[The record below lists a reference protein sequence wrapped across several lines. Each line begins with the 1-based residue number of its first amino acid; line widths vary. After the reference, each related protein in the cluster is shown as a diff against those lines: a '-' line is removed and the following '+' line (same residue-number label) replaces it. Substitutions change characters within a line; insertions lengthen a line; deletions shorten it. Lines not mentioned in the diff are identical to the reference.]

1 MDEGS
6 EGPTRAEVLHLAGHG
21 AQGRLGCWAGKP
33 FLKRL
38 SQVREADLGRDGSEG
53 LGDLLPV
60 RRSFGPEILP
70 LGRWRP
76 GSDRVTGR
84 DRFAEIRLG
93 QPYLTLAFRD
103 GVDKNTAGLARWH
116 VFTGRADSRSAAV
129 RVTHE
134 TPQAHRKD
142 RRCDTDNSLG
152 ASGRACA
159 IMIGMNSRF
168 LGIAEL
174 VEAPSVAVVVDV
186 MRAFTVAAWAFAQ
199 GAEKIV
205 LAESLDDALALKAR
219 HPDWVALKDGPP
231 APGFDAVNSPGLL
244 RSIDLGGRTVVQK
257 TTAGTVG
264 ALAVKEASLVLCASF
279 VVAEATAR
287 RLRTSKSDSVT
298 FVVTGEDGQADEDLA
313 CAQYIARRVAEAGTD
328 AAEFLHR
335 AAESRAAAELAEG
348 VRQGVHPDDV
358 ALCLELDR
366 FPFAMVAALEDS
378 LMVLRPCAEASLT
391 DEASI

>member
-1 MDEGS
+1 MD
-6 EGPTRAEVLHLAGHG
+6 TRFV
-21 AQGRLGCWAGKP
+21 
-33 FLKRL
+33 
-38 SQVREADLGRDGSEG
+38 
-53 LGDLLPV
+53 
-60 RRSFGPEILP
+60 
-70 LGRWRP
+70 
-76 GSDRVTGR
+76 
-84 DRFAEIRLG
+84 
-93 QPYLTLAFRD
+93 
-103 GVDKNTAGLARWH
+103 
-116 VFTGRADSRSAAV
+116 
-129 RVTHE
+129 
-134 TPQAHRKD
+134 
-142 RRCDTDNSLG
+142 
-152 ASGRACA
+152 
-159 IMIGMNSRF
+159 
-168 LGIAEL
+168 GIAEL

-231 APGFDAVNSPGLL
+231 EPGFDMVNSPGLL
-244 RSIDLGGRTVVQK
+244 RSVDLGGRTVVQK

-264 ALAVKEASLVLCASF
+264 ALAVKEASLVLCAGF

-287 RLRTSKSDSVT
+287 LLRTRKSDSVT

-313 CAQYIARRVAEAGTD
+313 CAQYIARRVTEAGTD
-328 AAEFLHR
+328 AAEFLRR

-378 LMVLRPCAEASLT
+378 LMVLRLCAVPSPAEAGQG
-391 DEASI
+391 